1 MVNDTEIQKMIDT
14 INKRSRD
21 MSIKAWDRQ
30 IYKFAGLKRK
40 DHTLTVQ
47 EFKDIF
53 KNKLEYGLKM
63 LEEMSKDSYIA
74 SINQKYKD
82 DIVTMLYR
90 MGLEYDAKQ
99 VEEMGLTKFM
109 EYNKQGKWE
118 YIYDRYSSIRGDLD
132 LVDQAP
138 NQQSE
143 DKIGRIS
150 KNISRHLPKLLG
162 YETKSKKN

>member
-1 MVNDTEIQKMIDT
+1 MVNDTEIQKMIDI

-40 DHTLTVQ
+40 DHTLTVH

-53 KNKLEYGLKM
+53 KGELEYGLKM
-63 LEEMSKDSYIA
+63 LETMSKDDYIT

-90 MGLEYDAKQ
+90 MGLEYDAKE
-99 VEEMGLTKFM
+99 VEKMGLTKFM
-109 EYNKQGKWE
+109 EYNKQGKWD

-150 KNISRHLPKLLG
+150 KNMSRHLPKLLG
-162 YETKSKKN
+162 YEPKPKKN